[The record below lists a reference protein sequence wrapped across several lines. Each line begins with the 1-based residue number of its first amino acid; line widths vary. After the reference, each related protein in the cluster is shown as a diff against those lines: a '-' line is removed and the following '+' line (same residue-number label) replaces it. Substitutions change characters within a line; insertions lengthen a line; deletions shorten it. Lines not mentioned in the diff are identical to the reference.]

1 MNAAAVFYGPS
12 DNEKKKQT
20 VNNLNF
26 ARLRAA
32 PISMLKYLQTYF
44 ETIKRVWIIAVESI
58 IMLFV
63 CHLSRCLA
71 EFMFGCVWG
80 KHKTFHALPN
90 GRTRCAFELKAFSM
104 LLTIF
109 DGVTHYKPS

>member
-1 MNAAAVFYGPS
+1 
-12 DNEKKKQT
+12 
-20 VNNLNF
+20 
-26 ARLRAA
+26 
-32 PISMLKYLQTYF
+32 MLKYLQTYF
-44 ETIKRVWIIAVESI
+44 EGGAIKRVWVTAVESI

-63 CHLSRCLA
+63 CHLCRCLS
-71 EFMFGCVWG
+71 EFMFVCVCVCVEST
-80 KHKTFHALPN
+80 KLFTHCQN